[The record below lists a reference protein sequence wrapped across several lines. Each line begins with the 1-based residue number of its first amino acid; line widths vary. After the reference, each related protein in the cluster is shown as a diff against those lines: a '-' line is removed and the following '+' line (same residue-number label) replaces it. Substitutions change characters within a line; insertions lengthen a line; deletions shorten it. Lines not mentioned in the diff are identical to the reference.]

1 MPKFKVNHFGALD
14 TNSLEE
20 YYEVTI
26 PFKDKSIS
34 IDLNFDEDTVSES
47 KLKVVNLFLEQL
59 QLQDSVAKLAIQ
71 KDYKDG
77 NAVAEYIE
85 HHLDVLTSEE
95 LNAVFASIDATLSN
109 EDNILAA
116 LHLKRVGFYPD
127 EENQFAVFD
136 YTIDKE
142 LTDYL
147 VVVNFR
153 KDGKIDHITMES

>member
-14 TNSLEE
+14 TNNLEE

-26 PFKDKSIS
+26 PFEDKSIS

-59 QLQDSVAKLAIQ
+59 QQQDSVAKLAIQ

-77 NAVAEYIE
+77 NVVAEYIE
-85 HHLDVLTSEE
+85 HHLDVLNSEE

-109 EDNILAA
+109 EDKVLAV